1 MSAHTTATPV
11 MPVPTEGSLALMLTL
26 QHIPLTW
33 PLCVSALHY
42 SILRQLVISSCTL

>member
-1 MSAHTTATPV
+1 MSAHTAATPV

-26 QHIPLTW
+26 QHESIPLTW

-42 SILRQLVISSCTL
+42 SILRQLSPSS